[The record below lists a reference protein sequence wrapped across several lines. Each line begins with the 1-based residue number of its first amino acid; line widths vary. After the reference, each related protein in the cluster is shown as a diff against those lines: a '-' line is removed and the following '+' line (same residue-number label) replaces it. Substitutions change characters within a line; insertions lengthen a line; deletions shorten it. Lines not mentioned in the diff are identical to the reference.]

1 MRKFILLGVVLLI
14 LGLSLQIHFA
24 EHEISE
30 SGLSSAKDV
39 AAFYAEAQ
47 PSDLLAPRLVLSEDF
62 EQLDQPAAERLIA
75 HRYVDFAPEQGVD
88 RSGGVRVSYQG
99 NERGSARVVR
109 NVALAGASEQAELEF
124 AVQFCDGFD
133 FARGGKLHGLGPQ
146 QPVAGG
152 NSVEPERWSAR
163 LMWRANGTL
172 QTYVYHQDQAGR
184 YGDTRTARDF
194 QFQPGQYYQVKVR
207 VTLNSAADLADG
219 SMQVYVN
226 NQQLIDHQALRFRS
240 QMSDASQIH
249 QFLFSTFHGGSSPEW
264 APRDEAGEYK
274 LDCAYF
280 DAIRVTAFN

>member
-1 MRKFILLGVVLLI
+1 MRKLILLGVVLLI
-14 LGLSLQIHFA
+14 LGITLQIRYA
-24 EHEISE
+24 EHDMNEPIATPAE
-30 SGLSSAKDV
+30 EV
-39 AAFYAEAQ
+39 AVLHADAQ
-47 PSDLLAPRLVLSEDF
+47 PSGLATPRSVLVEDF

-75 HRYVDFAPEQGVD
+75 HRYVHFAPEQGVD
-88 RSGGVRVSYQG
+88 GTGGIRVSYQG

-109 NVALAGASEQAELEF
+109 NVGLAGASEQAELEF
-124 AVQFCDGFD
+124 AVQFCPGFD

-152 NSVEPERWSAR
+152 NPVEPERWSAR

-172 QTYVYHQDQAGR
+172 QTYVYHQDQPGR
-184 YGDTRTARDF
+184 YGDTKTAPDF
-194 QFQPGQYYQVKVR
+194 QFQSGQYYQVKVR

-240 QMSDASQIH
+240 EMSDASQIH

-264 APRDEAGEYK
+264 APRDESGQYK

-280 DAIRVTAFN
+280 DAIRVTAFD

>member
-1 MRKFILLGVVLLI
+1 MRKFILLGVVFPI
-14 LGLSLQIHFA
+14 LGITLQIRYSDYDV
-24 EHEISE
+24 SE
-30 SGLSSAKDV
+30 LVALPASDV
-39 AAFYAEAQ
+39 DVFHADAQ
-47 PSDLLAPRLVLSEDF
+47 PSGLPASRLLLEEEF
-62 EQLDQPAAERLIA
+62 EQPGQPAAARLIA
-75 HRYVDFAPEQGVD
+75 HRYVDFVPEQGVD
-88 RSGGVRVSYQG
+88 GSGGIRVSYQG

-133 FARGGKLHGLGPQ
+133 FARGGKLHGLGPR

-152 NSVEPERWSAR
+152 NPVEPERWSAR

-172 QTYVYHQDQAGR
+172 QTYVYHQDQPGR
-184 YGDTRTARDF
+184 YGDTKTAPDF
-194 QFQPGQYYQVKVR
+194 QFQPGEYYQVKIR

-219 SMQVYVN
+219 SMQVFVDD
-226 NQQLIDHQALRFRS
+226 QQLIDHQALRFRS
-240 QMSDASQIH
+240 QMSDASQIQ

-280 DAIRVTAFN
+280 DQVRVTAFD